1 MLRQQGKKDKWIDK
15 YGLMDGWTGCLL
27 CTILFSYINR
37 SSITV
42 RPLFHTLNTLLAQ
55 LGAPNTPKRRTVSLA
70 TRY

>member
-1 MLRQQGKKDKWIDK
+1 MLHQQSKLGRSI
-15 YGLMDGWTGCLL
+15 WTQCY
-27 CTILFSYINR
+27 IQLFYYINR

-70 TRY
+70 TR